1 MAAIKFE
8 LVKDLEALVL
18 QDDSTLKRVGTIKK
32 EDNIFLK
39 NEIFDN
45 LLILEVDNPRE
56 RRRVYAIQKDWIFQN
71 SNVFEIE
78 HGKTKEIKWFDEV
91 DKMEKFKVVVNGVI
105 AMRFDFIK
113 WLNYSDNLD
122 KYINTLADSLAD
134 IDYKNALGSD
144 LEDVIYE
151 IKIARRSNNFKE
163 KIDLV
168 SDFQENLLNLEIME
182 RLTDC
187 YYNNY
192 YLITLN
198 NEAIQAAREA
208 D

>member
-1 MAAIKFE
+1 MMRQKELQEIFTKKMNANQRLAVVAGFFGMAAEGYRGITKADAETVRRF
-8 LVKDLEALVL
+8 VDGQNINIV
-18 QDDSTLKRVGTIKK
+18 DDSTIY
-32 EDNIFLK
+32 IY
-39 NEIFDN
+39 
-45 LLILEVDNPRE
+45 LEL
-56 RRRVYAIQKDWIFQN
+56 
-71 SNVFEIE
+71 
-78 HGKTKEIKWFDEV
+78 
-91 DKMEKFKVVVNGVI
+91 I
-105 AMRFDFIK
+105 AMRYDFIK

-122 KYINTLADSLAD
+122 KYINALADSLAD

-144 LEDVIYE
+144 LEGVIYD
-151 IKIARRSNNFKE
+151 IKVARKSNDFKE
-163 KIDLV
+163 KIKIV
-168 SDFQENLLNLEIME
+168 SNFQENLLNLEIME

>member
-1 MAAIKFE
+1 MMRKELQKVFTEKMNNNQRLAVVAGFFRMAAEGYRGITKADARNVRRFVDDENVNIKDDNLYFCLE
-8 LVKDLEALVL
+8 LVAL
-18 QDDSTLKRVGTIKK
+18 
-32 EDNIFLK
+32 
-39 NEIFDN
+39 
-45 LLILEVDNPRE
+45 
-56 RRRVYAIQKDWIFQN
+56 
-71 SNVFEIE
+71 
-78 HGKTKEIKWFDEV
+78 
-91 DKMEKFKVVVNGVI
+91 
-105 AMRFDFIK
+105 RFGFIK
-113 WLNYSDNLD
+113 WLNYSDDLD

-151 IKIARRSNNFKE
+151 IKIARKSNDLKE

-198 NEAIQAAREA
+198 NEAI
-208 D
+208 

>member
-1 MAAIKFE
+1 MM
-8 LVKDLEALVL
+8 
-18 QDDSTLKRVGTIKK
+18 RKK
-32 EDNIFLK
+32 ELQKVFTEKMNNNQRLAVVAGFFGMAMEGYRGITKADARNVRRFVDDENVNIR
-39 NEIFDN
+39 NDSN
-45 LLILEVDNPRE
+45 LYFWLELI
-56 RRRVYAIQKDWIFQN
+56 A
-71 SNVFEIE
+71 
-78 HGKTKEIKWFDEV
+78 T
-91 DKMEKFKVVVNGVI
+91 
-105 AMRFDFIK
+105 RFDFIK

-151 IKIARRSNNFKE
+151 IKIARRSNDLKE

-182 RLTDC
+182 RLEDC